1 MNKTKNTQ
9 KGFTLIELLVVVAI
23 IGVLA
28 TVVLASLSSA
38 RTKAKESRHKQ
49 EMRNM
54 QKVLEIYRLDNDTY
68 PVRGTWSGVASA
80 FGRYTT
86 SGPNAHILGLV
97 PKYIPELPMIP
108 GTSTE
113 GTDRGYI
120 YRGGTDGYVF
130 LLHRPNLL
138 GLSTPAPGQAFF
150 DSNRPSGS
158 HSAWKVCAED
168 VPNTWCNL

>member
-38 RTKAKESRHKQ
+38 RTKAKESRYKQ

-68 PVRGTWSGVASA
+68 PIVASWQGVSVQ
-80 FGRYTT
+80 FGSRSV
-86 SGPNAHILGLV
+86 SGSNAYIPGLV
-97 PKYIPELPMIP
+97 PDYISELPAVSGSI
-108 GTSTE
+108 GS
-113 GTDRGYI
+113 GGGYL
-120 YRGGTDGYVF
+120 YVGGVDGYSF
-130 LLHRPNLL
+130 LFYRPALFSI
-138 GLSTPAPGQAFF
+138 STPAPGQAFF
-150 DSNRPSGS
+150 DSSRSSGPN
-158 HSAWKVCAED
+158 SAWKVCSED
-168 VPNTWCNL
+168 VPNTWCNR